1 MLACRRPPRA
11 ACVCGGVRVLG
22 ALWKRELERAP
33 HPHLCGLPSL
43 CRLREDALALR
54 SGWDAQIAELSKEM
68 ISKDLQIQSLRAE
81 AVELKAHL
89 ARCQQDIGR

>member
-1 MLACRRPPRA
+1 MLACRLPLRA
-11 ACVCGGVRVLG
+11 ACACRGVRVG
-22 ALWKRELERAP
+22 GTGEKKARASATP
-33 HPHLCGLPSL
+33 HSCGLPSL

-54 SGWDAQIAELSKEM
+54 SGWDAQITELSKEM
-68 ISKDLQIQSLRAE
+68 ISKDLQIQSLQAE